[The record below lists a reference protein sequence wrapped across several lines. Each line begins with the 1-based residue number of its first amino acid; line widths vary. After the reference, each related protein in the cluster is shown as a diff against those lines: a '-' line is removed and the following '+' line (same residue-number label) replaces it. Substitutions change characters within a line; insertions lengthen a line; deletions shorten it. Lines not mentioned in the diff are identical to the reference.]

1 MRIGNGTRCH
11 KNVILMVLN
20 GGKIRTKG
28 ELLFVTP
35 EKWRNRTC
43 GFGRIS
49 VHLTRHLLRVISL
62 FREASKCIISGYAMT
77 GIE

>member
-1 MRIGNGTRCH
+1 MVFAVAIGCLKFLVWR
-11 KNVILMVLN
+11 KW
-20 GGKIRTKG
+20 
-28 ELLFVTP
+28 E

-49 VHLTRHLLRVISL
+49 VHLTRHLSRVISL